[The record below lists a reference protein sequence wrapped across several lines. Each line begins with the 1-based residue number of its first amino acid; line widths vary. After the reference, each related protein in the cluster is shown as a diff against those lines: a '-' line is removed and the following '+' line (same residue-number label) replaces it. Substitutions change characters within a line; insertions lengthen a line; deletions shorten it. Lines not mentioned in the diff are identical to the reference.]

1 LKIYDLRETD
11 AIKLDIFFSK
21 LPSSSWNSKATVSLL
36 RNDSY
41 EIKVIHENEDI
52 IALILSNFIFSECN
66 LLYIGVDP
74 DFQKKGIGGLLIKR
88 LIYDCRVRKIEKI
101 YLEVRKSNQ
110 AAIFLYEKY
119 GFNLLGSRKN
129 YYPNGDHREDAL
141 LYNFFLGME

>member
-1 LKIYDLRETD
+1 MKIYDLRETD

-119 GFNLLGSRKN
+119 
-129 YYPNGDHREDAL
+129 
-141 LYNFFLGME
+141 